1 MKIKIV
7 CISLS
12 DAIERRKHMEQLLNT
27 LKNDCEF
34 VVDWEFFDAYN
45 GEQIQV
51 IHKKIYYNG
60 IFTGWYHDSSV
71 FLIDQIEQFARLH
84 YRKFGGIPYCKDVS
98 VSVDGNVAWIYRND
112 QPQFSIDAS
121 YFRKIL
127 TMNEIGC
134 ALSHFEAMQISQD
147 MKLYNHDSA
156 EYDALMILEDDV
168 YLVGDLTKTLQQF
181 KMYHLLD
188 WDILFLNIP
197 GYGGNP
203 GYIEPN
209 TMVEISDDFN
219 LHVYSHFS
227 STCSYMIRHSVVD
240 KPVINLPLDDYF
252 SRRVD
257 LRMLRVKEPVFM
269 VDYSKLSGQSTIL

>member
-1 MKIKIV
+1 MKIKIA
-7 CISLS
+7 CISLP
-12 DAIERRKHMEQLLNT
+12 DAIERRNHMEQLLNT

-34 VVDWEFFDAYN
+34 VVDWEFFDAYD
-45 GEQIQV
+45 GEKIQV

-60 IFTGWYHDSSV
+60 IFTGWYHDSNA

-84 YRKFGGIPYCKDVS
+84 YRKFGGIPYSKDVS
-98 VSVDGNVAWIYRND
+98 VSVDGNVAWIYKD
-112 QPQFSIDAS
+112 GVSQFSIDAT

-127 TMNEIGC
+127 TMNEVGC
-134 ALSHFEAMQISQD
+134 ALSHFEAMQQVYS
-147 MKLYNHDSA
+147 HDNE
-156 EYDALMILEDDV
+156 EYDALIILEDDV

-181 KMYHLLD
+181 QMYNLLD

-209 TMVEISDDFN
+209 TMIEISDDFN

-240 KPVINLPLDDYF
+240 KPVINIPLDDYF

-269 VDYSKLSGQSTIL
+269 VDYSKLSGESTINL